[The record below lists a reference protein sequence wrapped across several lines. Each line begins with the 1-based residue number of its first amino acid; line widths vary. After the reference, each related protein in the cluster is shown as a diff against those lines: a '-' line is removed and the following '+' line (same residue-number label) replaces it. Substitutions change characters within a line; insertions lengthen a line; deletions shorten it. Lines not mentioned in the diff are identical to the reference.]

1 VTAEGP
7 SPCRDALPLLLAGA
21 SFLGLTLEND
31 TLDRF
36 AQYCAFLLKRNE
48 SINLTGVRS
57 PQGVMTTLCLD
68 SLTVLAAL
76 PTGWRSAPLSVVD
89 VGAGAGI
96 PGIPL
101 KIACLNWKLTM
112 IESIGKKARFLGDA
126 VEVLGLQDVTVLAQR
141 AEEAGMRAVLRDS
154 ADLCLARAV
163 APLPVLIELCSP
175 FVRPGGRLL
184 FPKSG
189 DVGSEIGSAVAAE
202 RALRIQRAG
211 SFAVPEE
218 LGLGSG
224 REIVVYEKVGPTP
237 SDFPRRIGLARKD
250 PIH

>member
-1 VTAEGP
+1 MTAEA
-7 SPCRDALPLLLAGA
+7 SSSCRDSLPLLVAGA
-21 SFLGLTLEND
+21 SFLGLKLDND

-36 AQYCAFLLKRNE
+36 AQYCAFLLKRNQ

-57 PQGVMTTLCLD
+57 PEGVMTTLCLD
-68 SLTVLAAL
+68 SLTGLAAL
-76 PTGWRSAPLSVVD
+76 PTGWNDEPLSVVD

-101 KIACLNWKLTM
+101 KIACPNWKLTM
-112 IESIGKKARFLGDA
+112 IESIGKKARFLEDA
-126 VEVLGLQDVTVLAQR
+126 VEVLELHDVTVLARR
-141 AEEAGMRAVLRDS
+141 AEEAGMRAGFRDS

-163 APLPVLIELCSP
+163 APLPVLIELCAP

-189 DVGSEIGSAVAAE
+189 DVESEIRSAVAAE
-202 RALRIQRAG
+202 RALRVQRAD
-211 SFAVPEE
+211 SLAVPEA

-224 REIVVYEKVGPTP
+224 RAIVVYEKVGPTP
-237 SDFPRRIGLARKD
+237 SGFPRRIGLARKE